1 MIYPEGARN
10 GSENLPVRPLFSGT
24 AKMAMETD
32 TPIVPVAIEQ
42 YGKKFVINF
51 GNELCP
57 ADFQSAADLTQTLR
71 DALATLKWDIWENEG
86 VQDKAGL
93 PEDYS
98 KQFRDLLNRKSIPM
112 THQKQLKE
120 LVSIP
125 RRRLNR
131 NGKSKQWV
139 TALAVG
145 IRRN

>member
-32 TPIVPVAIEQ
+32 TPIVCVFIGLIA
-42 YGKKFVINF
+42 NW
-51 GNELCP
+51 NE
-57 ADFQSAADLTQTLR
+57 
-71 DALATLKWDIWENEG
+71 E
-86 VQDKAGL
+86 
-93 PEDYS
+93 
-98 KQFRDLLNRKSIPM
+98 
-112 THQKQLKE
+112 
-120 LVSIP
+120 
-125 RRRLNR
+125 